1 MTNALLKK
9 LGHFGELDRSEVEL
23 LDSLTNDVRC
33 VAPKKDIVSEGMRPT
48 HLHVILHGWAARYR
62 MLPNGTRQITAFL
75 IPGDFCDLHASILKL
90 DHNVAALSA
99 CKVACIASDEFDRLT
114 ATHPRLTR
122 SMLRCTLQNEAIL
135 REWIVNIGRRTS
147 YERIAH
153 LLCELRC
160 RLSAVG
166 LVLYDRFDFPVT
178 QTDLADAAGLTAVHV
193 NRVIRRLRTND
204 LIRLAGNVVTLK
216 DVAALEKVAGFDPR
230 YLFDSF
236 CP

>member
-9 LGHFGELDRSEVEL
+9 LGHFGGLDRSEVEL
-23 LDSLTNDVRC
+23 LDSLTNDVRS
-33 VAPKKDIVSEGMRPT
+33 VAPKKDIISEGMRPT

-99 CKVACIASDEFDRLT
+99 CKVAWIASDEFDRLT

-166 LVLYDRFDFPVT
+166 LVLDDRFDFPLT
-178 QTDLADAAGLTAVHV
+178 QAHLADAAGLTAVHV

-230 YLFDSF
+230 YLLDSF